1 MTSQHQPASGSRLR
15 WPLVFVV
22 ILVVLWSLVWVVASL
37 LAPRFVRSSAVKLT
51 AQVAQLGIS
60 LDDLRFESVR
70 VSPLLN
76 SIELGNFHAQFD
88 LNPRDNIRLKSAVD
102 ADEIEVRVGIP
113 FTLNGSVRASG
124 LEVNYDASDLPRSL
138 PFDRFAN
145 AQFEVRNLP
154 LTRPRQA
161 AQEIRSKVEE
171 LFFENKAVGD
181 VQFSGEV
188 QLTVDE
194 VEMNA
199 RLYSEQKGARFRLRF
214 MEQDIRMISDAKGM
228 NLADEQVAIVSDY
241 PLRAPVIMVI
251 TDRALDLARLH
262 EPHDHWLLDAH
273 RHVTW
278 SYLLTKQF
286 GPEFALKVT
295 DAQEMKPGN
304 TPDERA
310 MDYHNNAMGRKLFA
324 EGVPLAALPRQIRE
338 HPDIIRHPDE
348 VKSFGPSRLLR

>member
-1 MTSQHQPASGSRLR
+1 MANQHHQVSASRPR
-15 WPLVFVV
+15 WLSIFVV
-22 ILVVLWSLVWVVASL
+22 ILFVLWASAWGVASL
-37 LAPRFVRSSAVKLT
+37 LAPYFVRSSAEKLT
-51 AQVAQLGIS
+51 AQVAQQGIT
-60 LDDLRFESVR
+60 LDDLSFESVR

-76 SIELGNFHAQFD
+76 SIQLGNFYARFD

-102 ADEIEVRVGIP
+102 ADEIEMRVGIP
-113 FTLNGSVRASG
+113 FTLNGSVRASE
-124 LEVNYDASDLPRSL
+124 LAVNFDASDLPRSL
-138 PFDRFAN
+138 PFERFVN

-161 AQEIRSKVEE
+161 VQRIRTKAEE
-171 LFFENKAVGD
+171 LFLENKAVGD

-194 VEMNA
+194 VEMTA
-199 RLYSEQKGARFRLRF
+199 RLYSEQEGDRFRLRF
-214 MEQDIRMISDAKGM
+214 SERDIWMISDARGM
-228 NLADEQVAIVSDY
+228 DLVAEQVAIVADY
-241 PLRAPVIMVI
+241 PIRAPVIMVI
-251 TDRALDLARLH
+251 TNRALDLAKLH
-262 EPHDHWLLDAH
+262 EPNDKWLLDAH

-304 TPDERA
+304 TADERA

-324 EGVPLAALPRQIRE
+324 KGVALAALPLQIRE
-338 HPDIIRHPDE
+338 HSNIIRHPNE
-348 VKSFGPSRLLR
+348 VQSFGPSRLLR